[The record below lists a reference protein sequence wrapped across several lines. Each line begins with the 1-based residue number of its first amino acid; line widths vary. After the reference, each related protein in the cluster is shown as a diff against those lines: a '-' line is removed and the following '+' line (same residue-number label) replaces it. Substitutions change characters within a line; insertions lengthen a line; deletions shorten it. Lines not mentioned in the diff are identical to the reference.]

1 MSTPTPKIPRPAG
14 VLLLK
19 SAGGGRGS
27 SSGATDASVF
37 AIFPNG
43 LIRRATKAELTRW
56 DDVTID
62 YTVPLGQQY
71 DGEWLDV
78 ATVDNAIR
86 KA

>member
-1 MSTPTPKIPRPAG
+1 MTTPAPIPRPAG

-27 SSGATDASVF
+27 SSGATDATIF

-43 LIRRATKAELTRW
+43 FIRRATKAELSRW
-56 DDVTID
+56 DNVTID
-62 YTVPLGQQY
+62 YTVPAGQQY
-71 DGEWLDV
+71 DGDWLDV

>member
-1 MSTPTPKIPRPAG
+1 MTTPTPIPRPAG

-19 SAGGGRGS
+19 SAGGGRES
-27 SSGATDASVF
+27 SSGANDSTVF
-37 AIFPNG
+37 AIFPSG

-56 DDVTID
+56 DNATID
-62 YTVPLGQQY
+62 YTVPVGTQY
-71 DGEWLDV
+71 DREWTDV